1 MNTATYFAYPDAEA
15 QAQGLA
21 QAVAALLRHHISCQ
35 DHAVLAVSGGRSPI
49 AVFEALSQIEL
60 PWHKVAVTLVDERWV
75 PANHA
80 DSNGA
85 LVRRHLLQHHA
96 ALAQW
101 QPLVAE
107 NADDLFFRQPENVAA
122 SVAAALANYRQP
134 DVVLLGM
141 GDDGHTASLFPS
153 APQLPAALAADAPA
167 LLHTTPVSA
176 PHERISL
183 SLSAIATAANVL
195 LAIGGSSKRRVLQQ
209 ALAAHSA
216 ALPVGLVL
224 NHPQVSAHIHYHE

>member
-1 MNTATYFAYPDAEA
+1 M
-15 QAQGLA
+15 
-21 QAVAALLRHHISCQ
+21 
-35 DHAVLAVSGGRSPI
+35 
-49 AVFEALSQIEL
+49 
-60 PWHKVAVTLVDERWV
+60 
-75 PANHA
+75 
-80 DSNGA
+80 
-85 LVRRHLLQHHA
+85 
-96 ALAQW
+96 
-101 QPLVAE
+101 
-107 NADDLFFRQPENVAA
+107 AA